1 MVRQTESPR
10 YIARS
15 AHPRSRTRLVTAFL
29 RKDGLGVCLRYLTTE
44 VGSDRGYYR
53 IDAAT
58 GRVDPARTKNLS
70 EAATLRGLGPRGCR
84 SRDVSALLV
93 RKAYGLPDK
102 WERVK
107 RTKVC
112 GGCLGT

>member
-1 MVRQTESPR
+1 M
-10 YIARS
+10 
-15 AHPRSRTRLVTAFL
+15 
-29 RKDGLGVCLRYLTTE
+29 CLRYLTTE

-70 EAATLRGLGPRGCR
+70 EAATFRGLGPHGCR

-102 WERVK
+102 MGKSQANEGMWGMPGHIEAMKAAVSCDK
-107 RTKVC
+107 L
-112 GGCLGT
+112 GGAAHTR